1 MPEPDKSNDK
11 KSNIIDAAFSCFT
24 SYGFKRTNMAD
35 IAKAAGM
42 SRPALYL
49 LFENKRDIGR
59 AMVRKLKDAS
69 LYEAKTALQ
78 TEQPIAERLATAFHA
93 RETAFLEIIEDSAHG
108 RELFDTGMELA
119 EDIIQDGKA
128 EFSKVLQRSLR
139 MAVRDGQINL
149 TASGLSVPRLAEIL
163 IHGAHGQK
171 TDASNAKILRRRI
184 DDFLVLVMAGLLT

>member
-1 MPEPDKSNDK
+1 MPKPNKLNDK

-59 AMVRKLKDAS
+59 AMVSKLKNAS
-69 LYEAKTALQ
+69 LYEAKTALRA
-78 TEQPIAERLATAFHA
+78 EQPIAERLATAFHA
-93 RETAFLEIIEDSAHG
+93 RETAFLEIVEDSAHG

-119 EDIIQDGKA
+119 ADIIQDGKK
-128 EFSKVLQRSLR
+128 EFSKVLQLSLR
-139 MAVRDGQINL
+139 MAVRDGQIDL
-149 TASGLSVPRLAEIL
+149 EPSGLSVPRLAEIL

-171 TDASNAKILRRRI
+171 TDAGSAKVLRRRI
-184 DDFLVLVMAGLLT
+184 DDFLALVLANLLK